1 MNLAR
6 LGNKYLADTEPWKL
20 AKTDLDRVA
29 TILNISL
36 QITAN
41 LALAFA
47 PFLPMSSDRLSAML
61 QLSLPRWEDLGRS
74 DLLPVGHQLGEVS
87 LLFEKIEDEVIE
99 KQVQK
104 LLKTKEANEAAEAKA
119 SAVAPDIAS
128 SVLRCPRRISSSSS
142 VSMMASVVAPLSL
155 VSLSTMLPRI
165 FSASRFVSLPTF
177 LPVSSRV

>member
-20 AKTDLDRVA
+20 AKTDLDRVG

-74 DLLPVGHQLGEVS
+74 DLLPVGHQRQAYS
-87 LLFEKIEDEVIE
+87 LK
-99 KQVQK
+99 
-104 LLKTKEANEAAEAKA
+104 
-119 SAVAPDIAS
+119 
-128 SVLRCPRRISSSSS
+128 R
-142 VSMMASVVAPLSL
+142 
-155 VSLSTMLPRI
+155 
-165 FSASRFVSLPTF
+165 
-177 LPVSSRV
+177 

>member
-1 MNLAR
+1 MLSSATLSIDFDRETLSELSVIRPALERELDTFHFREALKEAMNLAR

-20 AKTDLDRVA
+20 AKTDLDRVG

-74 DLLPVGHQLGEVS
+74 DLLPVGHQLGEAS

-99 KQVQK
+99 KQVQ
-104 LLKTKEANEAAEAKA
+104 
-119 SAVAPDIAS
+119 
-128 SVLRCPRRISSSSS
+128 
-142 VSMMASVVAPLSL
+142 
-155 VSLSTMLPRI
+155 
-165 FSASRFVSLPTF
+165 
-177 LPVSSRV
+177 